1 VTLGVCRDES
11 VRPAPQPFFLD
22 GGLGPVFCLL
32 FAPVP
37 DTLPRGTILYLPPFA
52 EEANRSR
59 RMAVLQAGRLAARGW
74 AVLLLDPFGTGD
86 SAGEFHEARWDLWLD
101 DAARAADWLA
111 ASWPARPMTL
121 WGLRLGA
128 LLVADLATRETSRF
142 SRLLFW
148 QPLLR
153 GDRFIT
159 QFLRL
164 RTAAAMTVGEK
175 ESSGDLRKR
184 LADGQVLEVAGY
196 ELAPDLVAAIEEL
209 RLEDLLVR
217 LGGTAIE
224 WLELAS
230 AGSEPALSPA
240 SRRLLE
246 ALPTGGSPQLTCKAV
261 PGDAFW
267 TIQEITLAPQL
278 LDATDAIYV

>member
-1 VTLGVCRDES
+1 MTLGVCCDES
-11 VRPAPQPFFLD
+11 VRPAPQPFFLE
-22 GGLGPVFCLL
+22 GGLGPLFCLL
-32 FAPVP
+32 FAPAP
-37 DTLPRGTILYLPPFA
+37 NMLPRGTILYLPPFA

-86 SAGEFHEARWDLWLD
+86 SAGEFREARWDQWLA
-101 DAARAADWLA
+101 DAGRAANWLA
-111 ASWPARPMTL
+111 ACWPDRPITL

-128 LLVADLATRETSRF
+128 LLAADLAARETNRF

-175 ESSGDLRKR
+175 ESSEDLRAR
-184 LADGQVLEVAGY
+184 LADDEILEVAGY
-196 ELAPDLVAAIEEL
+196 ELAPDLVATVEAL
-209 RLEDLLVR
+209 RLEDLLKR
-217 LGGTAIE
+217 LGDTAIE

-230 AGSEPALSPA
+230 SGSEPALLPA
-240 SRRLLE
+240 SRRLLDTFP
-246 ALPTGGSPQLTCKAV
+246 AGGGPQLTCKAV
-261 PGDAFW
+261 TGDAFW
-267 TIQEITLAPQL
+267 AIQEITLAPQL
-278 LDATDAIYV
+278 LDATDAIYS

>member
-1 VTLGVCRDES
+1 MTLGVCCDES
-11 VRPAPQPFFLD
+11 VRPAPQPFFLE
-22 GGLGPVFCLL
+22 GGLGPLFCLL
-32 FAPVP
+32 FAPAP
-37 DTLPRGTILYLPPFA
+37 NMLPRGTILYLPPFA

-86 SAGEFHEARWDLWLD
+86 SAGEFREARWDQWLA
-101 DAARAADWLA
+101 DAGRAANWLA
-111 ASWPARPMTL
+111 ACWPDRPITL

-128 LLVADLATRETSRF
+128 LLAADLAARETNRF

-175 ESSGDLRKR
+175 ESSEDLRAR
-184 LADGQVLEVAGY
+184 LADDEILEVAGY
-196 ELAPDLVAAIEEL
+196 ELAPDLVRRHGDRVA
-209 RLEDLLVR
+209 RTGLVR
-217 LGGTAIE
+217 ERASPVTGQPAPAGYISRWRRPPADLQGGHGRCFLGHSGNNPRA
-224 WLELAS
+224 
-230 AGSEPALSPA
+230 PA
-240 SRRLLE
+240 S
-246 ALPTGGSPQLTCKAV
+246 
-261 PGDAFW
+261 
-267 TIQEITLAPQL
+267 
-278 LDATDAIYV
+278 